1 MNQMDRSTD
10 GGRRAPTSTWC
21 PLETLR
27 ETVRLSLSARRS
39 STTRLFPVNNASTR
53 RKSTSEPHETPNIK
67 ATVRER
73 GDVPFHVR
81 LMIENGYVYSFFLPD
96 KSLRYWS
103 LTSTRPRGGTEG
115 TDMAKTTT
123 PSTAQNTP
131 LRPRLSSVNNA
142 STRRKPTSG
151 PHETPNI
158 TATVREREWCPPFI
172 YAS

>member
-1 MNQMDRSTD
+1 HPD

-115 TDMAKTTT
+115 TDMAKTT
-123 PSTAQNTP
+123 
-131 LRPRLSSVNNA
+131 
-142 STRRKPTSG
+142 
-151 PHETPNI
+151 
-158 TATVREREWCPPFI
+158 
-172 YAS
+172 